1 MASLTPAPVQATNG
15 TQPPAGEPAQ
25 KSKNTAA
32 DVGWQF
38 VPQYYTMLNEA
49 PERLHCFYNKKS
61 TFVHGVEGEDVPTSY
76 GQQQI
81 HQRVISLG
89 FSNCKAFIHHID
101 AQPSFSGGIV
111 LQVIGEIS
119 NASGPWRKFTQTFFL
134 AGQPNGY
141 FVLNDIFRYLKEE
154 DEEHDEG
161 DDEDSVAA
169 EQVEETEQPAA
180 PVEEQPVADKSSM
193 RPPLRPSELA
203 ESTPPV
209 AEAPETVV
217 PKEETPAV
225 TEPQQEP
232 ATSEP
237 AKEESKEEPVSAEET
252 VPAPEPVV
260 EAEKPAPAAP
270 EPEKEAPVQQQQ
282 PKPTPPSET
291 QRQSPAPRGK
301 PAPAPAPAAA
311 PTPAAPPKPRTWA
324 STAAAKPNAWGT
336 ALATKEA
343 LSASA
348 SAPAVPAGVQRTAS
362 AQKTAQQ
369 QPKQGQTAQPASA
382 PAVQTSGHK
391 YPLVEAAK
399 AVQTPI
405 CFIKLNNWQ
414 AQDATEQITES
425 ELRQILSKY
434 AGVPGSEITKVE
446 IVRDKACAFVEFA
459 KVDAARRAIIASL
472 LTAQGGGGGI
482 KTDGG
487 HRIIVESRK
496 EKSER
501 KSGAAGSPIIGGPA
515 PQQAQVTGQAPAQGQ
530 QGQGQGPR
538 RQGQNQNQQNQNQNQ
553 NQNRASQGGAGMR
566 GGRQQ
571 GRTGQ
576 AQGANQK

>member
-1 MASLTPAPVQATNG
+1 M
-15 TQPPAGEPAQ
+15 
-25 KSKNTAA
+25 
-32 DVGWQF
+32 
-38 VPQYYTMLNEA
+38 
-49 PERLHCFYNKKS
+49 
-61 TFVHGVEGEDVPTSY
+61 
-76 GQQQI
+76 
-81 HQRVISLG
+81 
-89 FSNCKAFIHHID
+89 
-101 AQPSFSGGIV
+101 
-111 LQVIGEIS
+111 IGEIS

-134 AGQPNGY
+134 AEQPNGY

-180 PVEEQPVADKSSM
+180 PVEEQPVADVHPISTEPAKVSVEIIDAPAA
-193 RPPLRPSELA
+193 PPVSELA

-237 AKEESKEEPVSAEET
+237 AKEESKEEPVSAAET
-252 VPAPEPVV
+252 ASAPEPVV

-270 EPEKEAPVQQQQ
+270 EPEKEAPVQHQQ

-405 CFIKLNNWQ
+405 CFIKVCPQHANAVKLKLTYRDSSTTGKPKTQRNRSPNPSSDKSS
-414 AQDATEQITES
+414 ASTPAFPDRKSPRSRSCVTRHAH
-425 ELRQILSKY
+425 LSSL
-434 AGVPGSEITKVE
+434 PRWMPLD
-446 IVRDKACAFVEFA
+446 VR
-459 KVDAARRAIIASL
+459 SL
-472 LTAQGGGGGI
+472 L
-482 KTDGG
+482 
-487 HRIIVESRK
+487 VS
-496 EKSER
+496 
-501 KSGAAGSPIIGGPA
+501 
-515 PQQAQVTGQAPAQGQ
+515 
-530 QGQGQGPR
+530 
-538 RQGQNQNQQNQNQNQ
+538 
-553 NQNRASQGGAGMR
+553 
-566 GGRQQ
+566 
-571 GRTGQ
+571 
-576 AQGANQK
+576 

>member
-1 MASLTPAPVQATNG
+1 MCRHIMANRYVIRIAPT
-15 TQPPAGEPAQ
+15 
-25 KSKNTAA
+25 
-32 DVGWQF
+32 GWPF
-38 VPQYYTMLNEA
+38 L
-49 PERLHCFYNKKS
+49 RLAL
-61 TFVHGVEGEDVPTSY
+61 
-76 GQQQI
+76 QQI

-134 AGQPNGY
+134 AEQPNGY

-161 DDEDSVAA
+161 DDEESVAA
-169 EQVEETEQPAA
+169 EQGEQTEQATA
-180 PVEEQPVADKSSM
+180 PVEEQPVADVHPVSTEPKKVSAEAVDA
-193 RPPLRPSELA
+193 PAAPLVSELA

-209 AEAPETVV
+209 AEAPEAVA
-217 PKEETPAV
+217 PKEETPIV
-225 TEPQQEP
+225 SEQQQEP
-232 ATSEP
+232 AASEP
-237 AKEESKEEPVSAEET
+237 AREEAKEEPVPVEEAT
-252 VPAPEPVV
+252 PAPEPVV

-270 EPEKEAPVQQQQ
+270 EPEREAPVQQQQ
-282 PKPTPPSET
+282 PKATPPSEA
-291 QRQSPAPRGK
+291 QRQSPASRGK
-301 PAPAPAPAAA
+301 PAPAPAA

-348 SAPAVPAGVQRTAS
+348 AAPAVPAGVQRTAS
-362 AQKTAQQ
+362 AQKTIQQ
-369 QPKQGQTAQPASA
+369 QPKQGQAATPASA
-382 PAVQTSGHK
+382 PSAQTSGHK

-405 CFIKLNNWQ
+405 CFVKVCPRARYACEAEADLSPQLNNWQ
-414 AQDATEQITES
+414 AQDTTEQITES

-482 KTDGG
+482 KTEGG

-501 KSGAAGSPIIGGPA
+501 KSGAAGSPIVGSPA
-515 PQQAQVTGQAPAQGQ
+515 PQQAQVTGQAPVQGQ

-538 RQGQNQNQQNQNQNQ
+538 RQGQNQTQQNQNQNQ
-553 NQNRASQGGAGMR
+553 NRTSQGGAGTR